1 MLGLPNKNRSPAN
14 ICLGDKGKV
23 SFDNKE
29 NAETFKN
36 FYEDLASDLVNKL
49 PLPTNK
55 FNKEKVKEY
64 YKPLNIEGFFLL

>member
-1 MLGLPNKNRSPAN
+1 MLGLPKKNDSHSN
-14 ICLGDKGKV
+14 ICLGDKDKV

-49 PLPTNK
+49 PLPTDKFGRENK
-55 FNKEKVKEY
+55 R
-64 YKPLNIEGFFLL
+64 FL